1 MPVPLEVVFA
11 PSGDFTDV
19 VMKFVDEL
27 HQRWGATTMMTV
39 LIPEFATEHLWQQA
53 LHNQSVLVLKGRLL
67 FRAQTVVTSIPY
79 VAPETS
85 IVADDE
91 LPAP

>member
-1 MPVPLEVVFA
+1 MR
-11 PSGDFTDV
+11 
-19 VMKFVDEL
+19 FVDEL
-27 HQRWGATTMMTV
+27 HQRWGTNTTMTV
-39 LIPEFATEHLWQQA
+39 VIPELATEHLWQQV

-85 IVADDE
+85 IVAADE
-91 LPAP
+91 TPEL